1 MKTTKLIYSVILP
14 FLVFVTVIISCTSE
28 SDMMPMPPVEPI
40 DTTGVESSFENLL
53 TNQVN
58 EIIIP
63 TAENYQ
69 SGMEN
74 LFAVVESFVG
84 EVNQNNFELLR
95 AAYLETNLAYQ
106 AAAVHNY
113 FATANLDFVNTTNLY
128 PVDVDSLEEFI
139 ESKTYNF
146 NSAAQQRANGFP
158 AMDYLLYGLADPIAT
173 FSDSPKTA
181 TFLLELTRAMKE
193 RADLNVEN
201 WTGSLRENFINN
213 GGLQLGSSI
222 SVQLNEIMFYYEEHV
237 RGNKVGIPI
246 GRLGPND
253 TPFASDGTKIEAYYQ
268 SLADEN
274 DNVALAMTRAA
285 IAEMEDIYLGTGVS
299 GNGIGYD
306 DLLLDIDQVSLDEDI
321 KAQYEEIYN
330 QIDNRESIL
339 GDENLYNSIQA
350 LVTLY
355 KSDLFPVLNVQD
367 ADGSNDGD

>member
-139 ESKTYNF
+139 ESETYNF

-285 IAEMEDIYLGTGVS
+285 MAEMEDIYLGTGVS

-330 QIDNRESIL
+330 QIDSRARIL

>member
-1 MKTTKLIYSVILP
+1 MKATKLSYRDILP
-14 FLVFVTVIISCTSE
+14 FVVFIVVIASCTSE
-28 SDMMPMPPVEPI
+28 SEMMPMPPVEPI
-40 DTTGVESSFENLL
+40 DTTGIESSFENLL

-69 SGMEN
+69 AGMQN
-74 LFAVVESFVG
+74 LLSAVQSFVE
-84 EVNQNNFELLR
+84 EVNQENLESLR
-95 AAYLETNLAYQ
+95 ATYLETNLAYQ

-128 PVDVDSLEEFI
+128 PVDIAFLEDFI
-139 ESKTYNF
+139 DTEAYNF
-146 NSAAQQRANGFP
+146 NSAMQRRANGFP
-158 AMDYLLYGLADPIAT
+158 AMDYLLYGFADPITT

-181 TFLLELTRAMKE
+181 TFLLELTRAMKQ
-193 RADLNVEN
+193 RADLNVEG
-201 WTGSLRENFINN
+201 WTGSLRESFINN
-213 GGLQLGSSI
+213 GGVQLGSSV

-237 RGNKVGIPI
+237 RENKVGIPI

-253 TPFASDGTKIEAYYQ
+253 TPFAPDSTKIEAYYQ
-268 SLADEN
+268 SISNGN
-274 DNVALAMTRAA
+274 DATALSFVRAA
-285 IAEMEDIYLGTGVS
+285 IEEMEDIYLGTGSS
-299 GNGIGYD
+299 GNGIGYE
-306 DLLLDIDQVSLDEDI
+306 DLLLDIDQASLDVDI

>member
-28 SDMMPMPPVEPI
+28 SDMMPMPPVEPM
-40 DTTGVESSFENLL
+40 DTTAVESSFENLL

-139 ESKTYNF
+139 ESETYNF

-339 GDENLYNSIQA
+339 GDENLYNSIQN